1 MFDLGS
7 LVTAPRGGFGGDR
20 RERLARA
27 LDEADAVV
35 IGAGAGL
42 STAAGLTYAGP
53 RFEAIFG
60 DFIERYRFA
69 DMYSGGLP
77 PVWLLRGALGVLEPL
92 HLVQPVREGAGHRL

>member
-7 LVTAPRGGFGGDR
+7 LVTAPRRGFGGDR

-27 LDEADAVV
+27 LDEVDAVV

-69 DMYSGGLP
+69 DMYSGASTRLAPSRSAG
-77 PVWLLRGALGVLEPL
+77 RTGAATS
-92 HLVQPVREGAGHRL
+92 GATGT